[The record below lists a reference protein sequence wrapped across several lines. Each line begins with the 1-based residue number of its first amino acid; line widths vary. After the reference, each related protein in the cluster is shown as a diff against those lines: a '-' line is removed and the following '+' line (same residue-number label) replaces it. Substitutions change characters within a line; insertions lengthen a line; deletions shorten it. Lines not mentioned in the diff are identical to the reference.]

1 VTILL
6 GKFSTPFDEFEDP
19 GRSAPA
25 ARRGRIVHCLQAG
38 LRGLSFGALWVA
50 ILTAGFLI
58 ARHALPLMTG
68 SQAPISF
75 KSAVPLIAIG
85 ISYLVLILSLRR
97 TLGQRLVGIS
107 VGLAFV
113 LWGLEQF
120 LTDQAWIS
128 FIDDVV
134 VFLFVVDLSIVI
146 RHNLKSCV
154 GERQVWKTCTDEL
167 SGHDDN
173 SSGEAE

>member
-1 VTILL
+1 
-6 GKFSTPFDEFEDP
+6 
-19 GRSAPA
+19 
-25 ARRGRIVHCLQAG
+25 
-38 LRGLSFGALWVA
+38 
-50 ILTAGFLI
+50 
-58 ARHALPLMTG
+58 MTG
-68 SQAPISF
+68 SQAPIPF

-85 ISYLVLILSLRR
+85 ISYLVLILTLRR

-120 LTDQAWIS
+120 LTDRAWIS

-154 GERQVWKTCTDEL
+154 GERQVRKAYTDEL

-173 SSGEAE
+173 SSAEVE

>member
-1 VTILL
+1 V

-19 GRSAPA
+19 GRSEPA
-25 ARRGRIVHCLQAG
+25 ARHGRVVHCLQAG
-38 LRGLSFGALWVA
+38 LRGLSFGTLWVA

-68 SQAPISF
+68 SQAPIF
-75 KSAVPLIAIG
+75 FRSAIPLIAIG

-128 FIDDVV
+128 FLDDVV

-154 GERQVWKTCTDEL
+154 AERQVSKACPHEP
-167 SGHDDN
+167 SGRNDN
-173 SSGEAE
+173 PSGEVR